1 MTFFWNS
8 CNGGWKLFT
17 KREGEP
23 GRGEW
28 FYNWGIFKVSLHSWH
43 RTPPILLTSLL
54 FKFWSPFAPTSMS
67 PPNPNHTALS
77 VVTFPWLNGWS
88 CHILYAILFND
99 NMDLYMS
106 SLGTLVPEGAWCV
119 FYATRRQVYWGLTH
133 NVVFYWYSYLISHTQ
148 TEKHTQHTQGPV
160 DLHTHIIMY
169 LHHLL
174 CAHSSYLCYIKWLN
188 E

>member
-1 MTFFWNS
+1 M
-8 CNGGWKLFT
+8 GGFLKSLYVV
-17 KREGEP
+17 
-23 GRGEW
+23 GRG
-28 FYNWGIFKVSLHSWH
+28 V
-43 RTPPILLTSLL
+43 LTLL
-54 FKFWSPFAPTSMS
+54 FYKELPLYCLPPPFSNFDHPPPPTSMS